1 MNKGFWFEI
10 VVPKMDPCIG
20 VAQMCDATIVA
31 IKTKSW
37 AKKIR
42 TSLVLIHFSLAKQ
55 FSR

>member
-37 AKKIR
+37 AKKKAKLCTINLMY
-42 TSLVLIHFSLAKQ
+42 TFSG
-55 FSR
+55 